1 MSSFYTNVFV
11 RGDRVFVRGYKDGR
25 RFSDIVNYKPYMFI
39 PARRDSKTE
48 FRTLDG
54 RSVEKLSFDSIKD
67 AKDFMQR
74 YEDVDN
80 MEVFGLNNFAYL
92 YIYDNYRGEVQYDS
106 SKINVISLDIETD
119 SSGGFPNIE
128 TADKEITAITIS
140 RRGEKVVFGL
150 KPYKPKEDNITYL
163 LCKDEY
169 ELLEKF
175 LQVWQSGRFLPD
187 VLTGWNIEFFDI
199 PYIVN
204 RIKNVLGNEQAKKLS
219 PWGILEER
227 KIEIHGR
234 ENTTYTPAGI
244 NVLDYLQLYK
254 KFSFSNE
261 ESYKLDNIAEVVLG
275 EKKVDY
281 KAQGY
286 ASLDDLY
293 QRNPEMFFDYNV
305 QDVALIDRFEEK
317 LGFIELVMA
326 FAYDAKV
333 NYADT
338 MATVKPWDIIVHNYL
353 LDRCIVIPQ
362 FKRKSNDEALMGGY
376 VKEVKPGLYRWVVSF
391 DLTSLYPHL
400 IIHYN
405 ISPETKIGREQN
417 WPPLKSLIDGYAV
430 VEDDGYSSAANGI
443 KFSKDR
449 QGFAPALMERMFND
463 RAEYKKKMLESKKK
477 LETLSSDDSNRKQ
490 YVNDVA
496 RYHNL
501 QLAKKIQLN
510 SFYGALS
517 NQYFR
522 WFDFD
527 MAEAITSSGQLTI
540 QWAERYIN
548 TYMNKLLKTDGKDYV
563 VASDTDSL
571 YINMD
576 PLVTELG
583 IDDPLK
589 IVDALD
595 KFCDTKVQNVIKKA
609 FTDLANYMHS
619 YDQKMFMKRETI
631 ADKAIWKGA
640 KNYIMNA
647 WNIEGVQ
654 FSEPQLKIQGIEA
667 VRSSTPKVCRSNIKK
682 SLSIIMNKDE
692 ETLQKFIAD
701 FKHEFMKLGFE
712 EVAFPRG
719 MKGMDKYKDRHSI
732 YTKGTPIH
740 VRGALLYNE
749 LIIKKGL
756 QDKYQLI
763 GDGDKIRFSYLTLPN
778 PIREHVISAPDELP
792 PELNF
797 DKYIDYE
804 TQFQKTFLDPIKAIL
819 DVIGWDTEKRSTLEG
834 FFS

>member
-1 MSSFYTNVFV
+1 MYDVFEINLNDLSS
-11 RGDRVFVRGYKDGR
+11 YKD
-25 RFSDIVNYKPYMFI
+25 DY
-39 PARRDSKTE
+39 
-48 FRTLDG
+48 
-54 RSVEKLSFDSIKD
+54 
-67 AKDFMQR
+67 
-74 YEDVDN
+74 
-80 MEVFGLNNFAYL
+80 EVFDEEKQKWVS
-92 YIYDNYRGEVQYDS
+92 IPS
-106 SKINVISLDIETD
+106 SCYMQT
-119 SSGGFPNIE
+119 GGFPNIE

-175 LQVWQSGRFLPD
+175 IHVWQSGRFLPD

-362 FKRKSNDEALMGGY
+362 FKKKSNDEALMGGY

-417 WPPLKSLIDGYAV
+417 WPQLKSLIDGYAV
-430 VEDDGYSSAANGI
+430 VEDDGYSSAANGV

-477 LETLSSDDSNRKQ
+477 LETLSENDLNRKQ
-490 YVNDVA
+490 YINDVA

-563 VASDTDSL
+563 VASDTDSVVGSTIITVNGIKTTISDYYDSIKDNFIRKDDYNNDYVKKVTSSDYTPSINSEGVLEKNNKITYVMKHKVKKKL
-571 YINMD
+571 YKIKLNGKEII
-576 PLVTELG
+576 VTEDHSVIVKDKKTG
-583 IDDPLK
+583 K
-589 IVDALD
+589 I
-595 KFCDTKVQNVIKKA
+595 KSIKPSK
-609 FTDLANYMHS
+609 L
-619 YDQKMFMKRETI
+619 Q
-631 ADKAIWKGA
+631 
-640 KNYIMNA
+640 
-647 WNIEGVQ
+647 
-654 FSEPQLKIQGIEA
+654 SEKHFLI
-667 VRSSTPKVCRSNIKK
+667 NIK
-682 SLSIIMNKDE
+682 
-692 ETLQKFIAD
+692 
-701 FKHEFMKLGFE
+701 
-712 EVAFPRG
+712 
-719 MKGMDKYKDRHSI
+719 
-732 YTKGTPIH
+732 
-740 VRGALLYNE
+740 
-749 LIIKKGL
+749 
-756 QDKYQLI
+756 
-763 GDGDKIRFSYLTLPN
+763 
-778 PIREHVISAPDELP
+778 
-792 PELNF
+792 
-797 DKYIDYE
+797 
-804 TQFQKTFLDPIKAIL
+804 
-819 DVIGWDTEKRSTLEG
+819 
-834 FFS
+834 